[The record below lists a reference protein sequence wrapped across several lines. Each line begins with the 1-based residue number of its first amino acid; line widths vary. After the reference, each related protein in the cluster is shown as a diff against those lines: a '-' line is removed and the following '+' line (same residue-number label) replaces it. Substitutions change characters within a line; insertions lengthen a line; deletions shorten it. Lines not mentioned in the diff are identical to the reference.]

1 MMNGQKSNRVWIRP
15 LRWYWLLQACVC
27 GWGILGGEAVLGA
40 NEVRCYGCNRP
51 IGFEGVMS
59 CDQCGQCGLCLMCSV
74 YHCNPQL
81 LQAFP
86 SCTGAASS
94 SSAAAAQSVDELGAN
109 EVSCYGCNRSIGF
122 EGVMSC
128 DQCGRGGLCLMCSV
142 SHCNPQ
148 LLQTSP
154 SYTGAASSSSVAA
167 AQPAE
172 VQDFAVSGSAGEVQA
187 EEPKHGKGRLGMAST
202 RAPWPARI
210 NDPLV
215 LFETAQRMASQRERY
230 KGATKP
236 PWPSESLAMSR
247 SWEVSMSEAPRP
259 AAPALPEGELGVWV
273 GVGDEIDAA
282 AEVVSTTDA
291 EVVPP
296 ALPVI
301 ESSEAFGSNLNRG
314 LRYQEWDRRLAA
326 AREKAK
332 EITNVTIPAP
342 EGGARKV

>member
-1 MMNGQKSNRVWIRP
+1 M
-15 LRWYWLLQACVC
+15 
-27 GWGILGGEAVLGA
+27 LGA

-51 IGFEGVMS
+51 ICFEGVMS

-94 SSAAAAQSVDELGAN
+94 SSVAAAQSVDELGAN

-154 SYTGAASSSSVAA
+154 SYKDAASSSSVAA

-187 EEPKHGKGRLGMAST
+187 EEPKHGKGRLAMAST

-210 NDPLV
+210 DDYLV

-259 AAPALPEGELGVWV
+259 VAPALPEGELGVWV